1 MMRENMMKVRVKKYQ
16 KVTVMKS
23 EKVREIRKKIRFHV
37 YMQIEK
43 HYILHYVTSA
53 VVVVSLLVNFFE

>member
-43 HYILHYVTSA
+43 HYILH
-53 VVVVSLLVNFFE
+53 